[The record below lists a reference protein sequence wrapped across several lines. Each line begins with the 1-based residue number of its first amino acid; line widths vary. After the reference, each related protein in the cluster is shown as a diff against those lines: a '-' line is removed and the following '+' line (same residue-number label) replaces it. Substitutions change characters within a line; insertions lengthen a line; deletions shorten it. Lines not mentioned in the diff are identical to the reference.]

1 MAVKQ
6 NQTSTTSKI
15 EDVIPK
21 RKSLTQEQLNEKIA
35 KKAYELYV
43 NRGRISG
50 FAEKDWLQAQK
61 IVLAELKAK

>member
-6 NQTSTTSKI
+6 NHTSTTSKI

-35 KKAYELYV
+35 KKAYELYE

>member
-6 NQTSTTSKI
+6 NHTSSTSKI
-15 EDVIPK
+15 ENVIPK

-35 KKAYELYV
+35 NKAYELYE